1 MSLNLD
7 VNGNID
13 LLFEKLEKFIKS
25 ETVIGQPIT
34 VGEATLIPVVNVSFG
49 LGSGGGDGKDQS
61 GNGGVGGGAGIG
73 ARVTPSAIMVIKGDK
88 VDVVPIKKF
97 NGMDK
102 LLDMV
107 PGLMEKINMKK
118 EDKEDKEDK
127 EEDEE

>member
-1 MSLNLD
+1 MSLNVD

-34 VGEATLIPVVNVSFG
+34 VGEATLIPIVNVSFG
-49 LGSGGGDGKDQS
+49 LGSGGGDGKDQT

-73 ARVTPSAIMVIKGDK
+73 ARVFPAAILVVKGDK
-88 VDVVPIKKF
+88 IDVVPIKKF
-97 NGMDK
+97 GGMDK

-118 EDKEDKEDK
+118 ENKEDIKAEK
-127 EEDEE
+127 EE